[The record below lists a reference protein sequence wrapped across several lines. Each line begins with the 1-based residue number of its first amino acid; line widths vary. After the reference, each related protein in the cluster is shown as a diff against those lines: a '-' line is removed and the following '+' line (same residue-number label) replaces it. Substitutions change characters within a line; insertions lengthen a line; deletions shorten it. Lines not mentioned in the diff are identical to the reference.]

1 MPNKL
6 EKITEGL
13 DLLWEDEIYDPCS
26 ALPTLF
32 DVDEIDA
39 RWLPFLKAL
48 LGFTAEIP
56 FDATEEELR
65 RILRVA
71 VPYWNKKPTEEGV
84 IETAIRMVTGNRF
97 RAGNYFD
104 FRSQTGVTVI
114 TEELEDFDPSVIAFF
129 APLGAYPAGSSI
141 DLGQTGVD
149 EFKLLGS
156 GFPPLTT
163 ADLYAF
169 LEVKNDGLTPTNDG
183 LYQILSVL
191 GTDTGKVDRPFPNA
205 GAAVAADWR
214 VLFYMD
220 EFITEVRLVDPGRG
234 DLKYDGLAVAWTVGE
249 TVYGT
254 LSGAHGVIVS
264 DAAETLDLR
273 SLFGRFEN
281 NEPLAGSLG
290 GAAIAKGELSGVL
303 NRRLLAYLIGQVLP
317 GSERVNVVYINF
329 LDQFITAHDL
339 DQWSVSDPDAVVN
352 PGGSATVPAG
362 ETMVNV
368 DPESEFWGDQTT
380 AWKFIAIGA
389 TSVARC
395 VFMADTLANCYYV
408 QVDYA
413 AKDLKL
419 FKRVAGAPTQIGS
432 TVSLSTFLKHGVQD
446 TVRVDALA
454 EGANTRIRVKVDGET
469 YLDEVDTPA
478 THTAGNVG
486 FEAGTDT
493 CSLQTVE
500 VDVLPTEIQRVGLNP

>member
-1 MPNKL
+1 MPSKL

-13 DLLWEDEIYDPCS
+13 DLLWEDEIYDPCT

-32 DVDEIDA
+32 EVDNIDA

-65 RILRVA
+65 RVLRVA

-104 FRSQTGVTVI
+104 FRSQTDVTVI

-129 APLGAYPAGSSI
+129 APLGAYPSGNPI
-141 DLGQTGVD
+141 RLG
-149 EFKLLGS
+149 L
-156 GFPPLTT
+156 PT
-163 ADLYAF
+163 ADGFNLLDQYAMASEDVEAY
-169 LEVKNDGLTPTNDG
+169 LVISNDPGSPSNDGFYPIVFVAASG
-183 LYQILSVL
+183 ES
-191 GTDTGKVDRPFPNA
+191 GRVDRPFPRA
-205 GAAVAADWR
+205 GTSIAADWKI
-214 VLFYMD
+214 LFFMD
-220 EFITEVRLVDPGRG
+220 EFITEARLVDPGRG
-234 DLKYDGLAVAWTVGE
+234 DLSYDGLAVAWTVGE
-249 TVYGT
+249 VVYGGW
-254 LSGAHGVIVS
+254 SGAHGVIVS
-264 DAAETLDLR
+264 DDGSTLDLR

-281 NEPLAGSLG
+281 NEPLIGSLG
-290 GAAIAKGELSGVL
+290 GAATAKGALSGVL
-303 NRRLLAYLIGQVLP
+303 NRTLLAYLIGQVLP

-352 PGGSATVPAG
+352 PGGSAFVPGG
-362 ETMVNV
+362 ETMIDA
-368 DPESEFWGDQTT
+368 DPEAEFWGDQTT
-380 AWKFIAIGA
+380 AWKFTAVGA

-395 VFMADTLANCYYV
+395 VFMADTLADCYFA
-408 QVDYA
+408 QVDYG

-419 FKRVAGAPTQIGS
+419 FKRASGTPTQIGS

-469 YLDEVDTPA
+469 YLDELDTPA
-478 THTAGNVG
+478 TRTAGHIG
-486 FEAGTDT
+486 FEAGLDT
-493 CSLQTVE
+493 CSLQMAE
-500 VDVLPTEIQRVGLNP
+500 VNVLPTEIQRVGLNP